1 MENRIREVRK
11 ARGLGLN
18 DLAKKIGVS
27 MSAMSK
33 LETGQMQLTVRYL
46 EKISKALEVS
56 PASLLP
62 SDPGGPSSINN
73 TLLAEV
79 LTVVKD
85 IINQK
90 NLDIDSA
97 RHAAIVTRLYETF
110 LNRAEATAAD
120 VRSEANNIIAYE
132 ALAQRKRG

>member
-11 ARGLGLN
+11 ARGLGLA

-33 LETGQMQLTVRYL
+33 LETGQMQLTVRYID
-46 EKISKALEVS
+46 KISKALNVA
-56 PASLLP
+56 PAALLP
-62 SDPGGPSSINN
+62 SDPGGPSLINN
-73 TLLAEV
+73 SLLAEV
-79 LTVVKD
+79 LTVVKE

-90 NLDIDSA
+90 NLDIDPA

-110 LNRAEATAAD
+110 LAKAEASSAEVKA
-120 VRSEANNIIAYE
+120 EANNIIAYE
-132 ALAQRKRG
+132 SLAQRKRS

>member
-46 EKISKALEVS
+46 EKISKALDVA

-62 SDPGGPSSINN
+62 TDPGGPSMINN
-73 TLLAEV
+73 SLLAEV
-79 LTVVKD
+79 LTVVKE
-85 IINQK
+85 ILTKK
-90 NLDIDSA
+90 NIEIDPA

-110 LNRAEATAAD
+110 LARAEAETDD
-120 VRSEANNIIAYE
+120 VRAEANNIIAYE
-132 ALAQRKRG
+132 SLAQRKRV

>member
-1 MENRIREVRK
+1 MENRVREVRK
-11 ARGLGLN
+11 ARGLGLA

-46 EKISKALEVS
+46 DKISKALDVS

-62 SDPGGPSSINN
+62 PDPGGPSMINN
-73 TLLAEV
+73 SLLAEV
-79 LTVVKD
+79 LTVVREILVK
-85 IINQK
+85 K
-90 NLDIDSA
+90 NIDIDSA

-110 LNRAEATAAD
+110 LARGDAD
-120 VRSEANNIIAYE
+120 SDDVKAEANNIIAYE
-132 ALAQRKRG
+132 ALATRKRV

>member
-46 EKISKALEVS
+46 EKVSKALDVS
-56 PASLLP
+56 AASLLP
-62 SDPGGPSSINN
+62 SDPGGPSIINN
-73 TLLAEV
+73 ALLAEV

-85 IINQK
+85 IVQQK
-90 NLDIDSA
+90 NIDIDSA

-110 LNRAEATAAD
+110 LTRAEATASD
-120 VRSEANNIIAYE
+120 VRSEASNIIAYE
-132 ALAQRKRG
+132 ALAQRKR